1 MNTMKGLA
9 RPTVPSVIVKKP
21 FKPIVSFKFTAL
33 STGQQT
39 DLFDVFYR
47 NPRIKDIADILSN
60 AVKNISG
67 SSRYY
72 NVIALVNSSC
82 VGKTRGILEYA
93 KSHRVVY
100 FLCKSVI
107 NGLVMPPVFINMMA
121 RIIPMRLTFTMRNFR
136 ILSWADSSIHILQKF
151 GIRLNAW

>member
-1 MNTMKGLA
+1 M
-9 RPTVPSVIVKKP
+9 
-21 FKPIVSFKFTAL
+21 
-33 STGQQT
+33 
-39 DLFDVFYR
+39 
-47 NPRIKDIADILSN
+47 
-60 AVKNISG
+60 KNISE
-67 SSRYY
+67 SNRYF

-93 KSHRVVY
+93 KTHRVVY

-121 RIIPMRLTFTMRNFR
+121 RWGREIEYRENVADKTIDCIQRAAEYYPNSITFTMRNFR
-136 ILSWADSSIHILQKF
+136 IVSWADSSIHILQKF